1 MNRKLYVGNLA
12 YETSE
17 TDLEALF
24 GQAGQVESVRVMRD
38 KATGQARGFAFVRD
52 GQQGGAQPPSIEST
66 NSKSAAGASSSTRR
80 ALSRNVPAGSAVIGD
95 RGGARAALVAPD
107 RLESVAVTT
116 MRRALFQ
123 RVDPT
128 VREGGSARRYISAS
142 KSDRTPT

>member
-1 MNRKLYVGNLA
+1 MANGLA
-12 YETSE
+12 
-17 TDLEALF
+17 L
-24 GQAGQVESVRVMRD
+24 R
-38 KATGQARGFAFVRD
+38 
-52 GQQGGAQPPSIEST
+52 PPSIEST

-95 RGGARAALVAPD
+95 RGGAARAALVAPD

-128 VREGGSARRYISAS
+128 VREGGGSAPHQCQQKR
-142 KSDRTPT
+142 